1 MNEADIIKGC
11 LRNDRASQKQL
22 YELYYG
28 KMLGICL
35 RYSKTSTEAK
45 DILHE
50 GFLKVFTALKT
61 FDTHTSFEAWI
72 KKIMITTAVDHLRRN
87 KHNYLIVSTVNAYE
101 KPTAVEET
109 ITDDSLFANINKEEF
124 LKAVQ
129 ELTPAYRTVFN
140 LFLIDGYSHKE
151 IAEILDVSE
160 ETSKSNLS
168 KAKFN
173 LKKNLTHLIKAVDK
187 K

>member
-11 LRNDRASQKQL
+11 LKNDRASQKQL
-22 YELYYG
+22 YELYYS

-35 RYSKTSTEAK
+35 RYSKSNEEAK

-50 GFLKVFTALKT
+50 GFLKAFTTLKT
-61 FDTHTSFEAWI
+61 FDTHTPFEPWV
-72 KKIMITTAVDHLRRN
+72 KKIMIRTAVDHLRKD

-101 KPTAVEET
+101 KPTVTEEA
-109 ITDDSLFANINKEEF
+109 IQDEALLSVNKEEL

-140 LFLIDGYSHKE
+140 LFLIDGYTHAE
-151 IAEILDVSE
+151 IAELLDTSE
-160 ETSKSNLS
+160 ETCKANLS

-173 LKKNLTHLIKAVDK
+173 LKRNLKHLIKVVDK

>member
-22 YELYYG
+22 YELYYS

-35 RYSKTSTEAK
+35 RYSKSTEEAK

-50 GFLKVFTALKT
+50 GFLKTFTTLKN
-61 FDTHTSFEAWI
+61 FDTHTPFELWV
-72 KKIMITTAVDHLRRN
+72 KKIMIRTAVDHLRKD

-101 KPTAVEET
+101 KSSVTEEA
-109 ITDDSLFANINKEEF
+109 IQDEALLSVNKDEL

-140 LFLIDGYSHKE
+140 LFLIDGYTHAE
-151 IAEILDVSE
+151 IAEILDTSE
-160 ETSKSNLS
+160 ETCKANLS

-173 LKKNLTHLIKAVDK
+173 LKRNLKHLVKVVQK

>member
-22 YELYYG
+22 YELYYS
-28 KMLGICL
+28 KMLGVCL
-35 RYSKTSTEAK
+35 RYSKSSAEAK

-50 GFLKVFTALKT
+50 GFLKVFTTLKT
-61 FDTHTSFEAWI
+61 FDPHTSFEAWV
-72 KKIMITTAVDHLRRN
+72 KKIMVTTAVDHLRRN

-101 KPTAVEET
+101 KPATAAEEVINDEALST
-109 ITDDSLFANINKEEF
+109 IDKEEL

-140 LFLIDGYSHKE
+140 LFLIDGYKHAE
-151 IAEILDVSE
+151 IAEILDISE
-160 ETSKSNLS
+160 ETSKLNLS

-173 LKKNLTHLIKAVDK
+173 LKRNLMHLVKAVDK

>member
-11 LRNDRASQKQL
+11 LKNDRASQKQL

-35 RYSKTSTEAK
+35 RYSKTTTEAK

-61 FDTHTSFEAWI
+61 FDLHTTFENWI
-72 KKIMITTAVDHLRRN
+72 KKIIVTTAVDHLRRN

-101 KPTAVEET
+101 KPTPIEEVVN
-109 ITDDSLFANINKEEF
+109 DDAAFANIDKEEL

-140 LFLIDGYSHKE
+140 LFLIDGYTHKE
-151 IAEILDVSE
+151 IAEILDISE
-160 ETSKSNLS
+160 DTSKSNLS

-173 LKKNLTHLIKAVDK
+173 LKKHLTHLIKAVNK